1 MLFAKKYGK
10 IKFAIKKQGVILMTD
25 NKNIGEIIGFSPE
38 VYKISPDLYKNYD
51 VKRGL
56 RNLDGSGVLAGLTG
70 ISEVHGYVVY
80 EGEKTAD

>member
-1 MLFAKKYGK
+1 
-10 IKFAIKKQGVILMTD
+10 MTD

-80 EGEKTAD
+80 EGEKTADYGSLSYRG